1 MSSGWDDAQ
10 RTAEG
15 RPDSEA
21 DAVSLITMHSAKGL
35 EWPVVIPINTISA
48 PPATEGAIPD
58 RAAGIFTG
66 KAFGIAAP
74 PYAAIHADEVAER
87 EREQMRLWYVATTR
101 AMDFLFVGEVGHVEE
116 MPFGAASDERRLG

>member
-1 MSSGWDDAQ
+1 MACGNSDQYD
-10 RTAEG
+10 
-15 RPDSEA
+15 
-21 DAVSLITMHSAKGL
+21 I
-35 EWPVVIPINTISA
+35 
-48 PPATEGAIPD
+48 
-58 RAAGIFTG
+58 RAARDGRCHSG
-66 KAFGIAAP
+66 PRSWHLYCKGVWHRRA